1 MEAKNNEN
9 IEADVVVKE
18 NKVKEFLKKHSKQ
31 IFIGLGT
38 VGTIAIGV
46 VAAMVL
52 SGGNADPDAVA
63 DALDGVDVDFKE
75 VDIDG
80 DKVEV
85 GTF

>member
-9 IEADVVVKE
+9 IDADVVVKE

-38 VGTIAIGV
+38 VGTIAIGI

-52 SGGNADPDAVA
+52 SGGNADSDVVA

-80 DKVEV
+80 DKIEV
-85 GTF
+85 GAL